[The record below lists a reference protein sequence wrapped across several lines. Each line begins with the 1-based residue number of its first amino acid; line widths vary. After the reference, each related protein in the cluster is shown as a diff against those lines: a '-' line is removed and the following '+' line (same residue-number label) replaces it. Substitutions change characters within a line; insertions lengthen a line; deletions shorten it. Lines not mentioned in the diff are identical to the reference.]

1 MQVSCVNCTGVKGKW
16 MPVADEDI
24 VPERVLHMLACMSVH
39 HVHALYPWRSKEG
52 IALPGIGVTDD

>member
-1 MQVSCVNCTGVKGKW
+1 

-24 VPERVLHMLACMSVH
+24 VPERVLHILEDMTVLLACMSVY

-52 IALPGIGVTDD
+52 IVLPGIGVTDDF